1 VCLGCATMHPAV
13 DPNTEGG
20 NTVEKYGLSVAE
32 LEAQHVELLPDRIE
46 MRHRRRRRHSLV
58 QDCDSVMIQQGIV
71 NIPIANATFTNCVV
85 T

>member
-1 VCLGCATMHPAV
+1 M
-13 DPNTEGG
+13 
-20 NTVEKYGLSVAE
+20 EKYGLSIAE

-46 MRHRRRRRHSLV
+46 MRRRHRRRLV

-71 NIPIANATFTNCVV
+71 NVPIGNASFATCVV

>member
-1 VCLGCATMHPAV
+1 M
-13 DPNTEGG
+13 
-20 NTVEKYGLSVAE
+20 EKYGLSVAE

-46 MRHRRRRRHSLV
+46 MRRRRRNRLV

-71 NIPIANATFTNCVV
+71 NIPIANGTFTNCVV

>member
-1 VCLGCATMHPAV
+1 MPRLCHTASCSGHQQR
-13 DPNTEGG
+13 ERG
-20 NTVEKYGLSVAE
+20 NTVEKYGLSVVE

-46 MRHRRRRRHSLV
+46 MRHRRRRRLV
-58 QDCDSVMIQQGIV
+58 QDCDSVMLQQGIV

>member
-1 VCLGCATMHPAV
+1 
-13 DPNTEGG
+13 
-20 NTVEKYGLSVAE
+20 VEKYGLSVAE

-46 MRHRRRRRHSLV
+46 MRHRRRRRLV

>member
-1 VCLGCATMHPAV
+1 M
-13 DPNTEGG
+13 
-20 NTVEKYGLSVAE
+20 EKYGLSVAE

-46 MRHRRRRRHSLV
+46 MRRRRRRVLR

>member
-1 VCLGCATMHPAV
+1 MRLGFGILRSAAHT
-13 DPNTEGG
+13 DTEGG

-46 MRHRRRRRHSLV
+46 MRRRRRRGYA
-58 QDCDSVMIQQGIV
+58 QDCDSVLIQQGIV
-71 NIPIANATFTNCVV
+71 NIPIGNATFTNCVV